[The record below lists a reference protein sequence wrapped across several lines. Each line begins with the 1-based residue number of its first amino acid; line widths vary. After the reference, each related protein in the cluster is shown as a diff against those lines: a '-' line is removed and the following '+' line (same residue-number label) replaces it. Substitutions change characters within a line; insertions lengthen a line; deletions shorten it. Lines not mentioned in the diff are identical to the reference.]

1 MTKRDGTGPSAEDLR
16 LLDTAPGLAQA
27 AGPWLATGALWL
39 RAGFF
44 VNGLVQLAHEIWP
57 HNLFESARA
66 YTGVTWRVAECERR
80 GVELRCG
87 TEATPELVA
96 SLAPD
101 AVVVATGAVGDATTE
116 VAWHPP
122 IAGVGGPGV
131 LDHEAALRQAI
142 ADGPGALGARV
153 VIADLVGMG
162 DSSAL
167 AELLAAPHPATG
179 APAAEGVLA
188 STFAGPIAA
197 DPETRLTLMRRARR
211 AGATLAPHHVILGV
225 EPSGP
230 ADSARTEPDEASP
243 GGATYR
249 VSLADTLAGSVRVV
263 ENVDTLVVRSPARSV
278 DRLVAELQTSQP
290 GVEVHAIGDAVAARW
305 VDKAIADGHRVG
317 RLL

>member
-1 MTKRDGTGPSAEDLR
+1 M
-16 LLDTAPGLAQA
+16 
-27 AGPWLATGALWL
+27 
-39 RAGFF
+39 
-44 VNGLVQLAHEIWP
+44 
-57 HNLFESARA
+57 
-66 YTGVTWRVAECERR
+66 
-80 GVELRCG
+80 
-87 TEATPELVA
+87 
-96 SLAPD
+96 
-101 AVVVATGAVGDATTE
+101 
-116 VAWHPP
+116 
-122 IAGVGGPGV
+122 
-131 LDHEAALRQAI
+131 
-142 ADGPGALGARV
+142 
-153 VIADLVGMG
+153 IADLVGFVEAY
-162 DSSAL
+162 AL
-167 AELLAAPHPATG
+167 AELLAAPNPATG
-179 APAAEGVLA
+179 EPGAEVILA
-188 STFAGPIAA
+188 SPFAEPIAA

-278 DRLVAELQTSQP
+278 DRLVAELQASQP